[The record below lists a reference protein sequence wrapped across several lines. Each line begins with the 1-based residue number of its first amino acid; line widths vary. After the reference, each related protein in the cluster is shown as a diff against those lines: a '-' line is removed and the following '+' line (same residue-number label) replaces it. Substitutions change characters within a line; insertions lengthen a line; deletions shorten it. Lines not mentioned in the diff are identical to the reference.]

1 MPGGRFNPWNHLLPM
16 DNGYAKQQL
25 RRDVSNLK
33 AMYPAKLLDLFSE
46 KIQARIELSPLF
58 RQAAR
63 IVCYH
68 ALPDEV
74 QTAVFLAKWYRR
86 KQIFLPVVDGERL
99 RLYPYQ
105 GENNLKPGAF
115 GIMEP
120 PSDDEE
126 TIAGIDLAII
136 PGVAFDRQL
145 NRLGRG
151 KGFYDRLLPEF
162 RKPVTGICY
171 HFQLFDTVPVDEHD
185 CKMTQIITEQE
196 TVG

>member
-1 MPGGRFNPWNHLLPM
+1 MN
-16 DNGYAKQQL
+16 NGYAKQQL
-25 RRDVSNLK
+25 RREVSNLK
-33 AMYPAKLLDLFSE
+33 EKYSAKILDALSE
-46 KIQARIELSPLF
+46 KIQARVEQSSLF
-58 RQAAR
+58 REAAR

-74 QTAVFLAKWYRR
+74 QTAAFLEKWYGR

-105 GENNLKPGAF
+105 GENNLKTGAF

-120 PSDDEE
+120 QSDDEE
-126 TIAGIDLAII
+126 AIDGIDLAII
-136 PGVAFDRQL
+136 PGMAFDRQL

-162 RKPVTGICY
+162 RKPVMGICY
-171 HFQLFDTVPVDEHD
+171 HFQLFDMVPVNAHD
-185 CKMTQIITEQE
+185 CKMTQVITEQE
-196 TVG
+196 IVG